1 MFMTTL
7 CLSSTSL
14 QAATQYW
21 NVSSKAASKQLIS
34 YDGTSIRQPRSQAVE
49 SQGRYPQQPALLAQK
64 PLKPMLRANRPARRL
79 PLWLLP
85 SLLIACTA
93 PETIGFPH
101 MVSNLPKGSC
111 SAKHSRTLLQLA
123 IHYTAFL
130 CDMEDPLTFQ
140 VRYDEHHIS
149 SMCSARWLEAYI
161 YALISNKTQL
171 VAPNMPSP
179 FAKPVLRADENRL
192 WTLSCHSQRSQ
203 NKVRHGFTRKATS
216 IVYSES

>member
-1 MFMTTL
+1 MTTL

-64 PLKPMLRANRPARRL
+64 PLKPMLRANRPARSL

-93 PETIGFPH
+93 GETIGFPH
-101 MVSNLPKGSC
+101 MVSNLPKRSC
-111 SAKHSRTLLQLA
+111 SAKCETQPHAAPTRHSPHGLHMRHGRPFQLQ
-123 IHYTAFL
+123 
-130 CDMEDPLTFQ
+130 
-140 VRYDEHHIS
+140 YDEHHIS

-161 YALISNKTQL
+161 YALISNRTQL

-192 WTLSCHSQRSQ
+192 WTLTCHSQRSQ